1 MSIFD
6 IFKNKS
12 PVNVD
17 KQIQD
22 ISYQMNEYSTDAR
35 RRSDIFVTVAEQQGL
50 EVLPGRFGGEYNNDM
65 LAAGEKNGQ
74 FLLMLGMKITGS
86 DGGIQL
92 DKQSMGCFLQFSKPW
107 LDMVIYSLRLS
118 GTQFAIADKIERHVK
133 DNTISLAIAF
143 IDMETKKLNIIPL
156 TIQD

>member
-6 IFKNKS
+6 ILKKS
-12 PVNVD
+12 PVNID

-74 FLLMLGMKITGS
+74 FLLMLGTEGS
-86 DGGIQL
+86 PH
-92 DKQSMGCFLQFSKPW
+92 KS
-107 LDMVIYSLRLS
+107 
-118 GTQFAIADKIERHVK
+118 AIA
-133 DNTISLAIAF
+133 
-143 IDMETKKLNIIPL
+143 
-156 TIQD
+156 